1 MSIPILIDNNN
12 NIDIDNG
19 DFRAILRISRGKIR
33 IVLGED
39 NNGDYYGMQKYWQ
52 FVIVTWSGASNL
64 LYSN

>member
-19 DFRAILRISRGKIR
+19 DFRAILRI
-33 IVLGED
+33 VLGED

-52 FVIVTWSGASNL
+52 FVIVT
-64 LYSN
+64 

>member
-19 DFRAILRISRGKIR
+19 DFRAILGISTGKIR

-39 NNGDYYGMQKYWQ
+39 NKGDYYGMQKYWQ
-52 FVIVTWSGASNL
+52 ILLSSN
-64 LYSN
+64 

>member
-52 FVIVTWSGASNL
+52 FVIVT
-64 LYSN
+64 